1 MPHGSTTLAE
11 GFTYIDGETAR
22 QMRRPGTLPNS
33 GTSGHRPAA
42 TMEDGT
48 TTPLSVTGDNC
59 TSTGGRLH
67 YSNHSLRRTPQPP
80 PHLPSRDTDN
90 PSERTQNDSRLQN
103 GIPGQHHAPPPL
115 PSRHQSSCSQSSY
128 PTLPMNGHAT
138 HQYHHFPREKERS
151 SARER
156 SRDRDVGV
164 QSVPHRSDKHR
175 DLQMEMEIRDGLD
188 MGEIGTYRA

>member
-33 GTSGHRPAA
+33 GTSGHLSAA
-42 TMEDGT
+42 PIEDGS
-48 TTPLSVTGDNC
+48 TPLSIAADNY
-59 TSTGGRLH
+59 SSIGGRLH
-67 YSNHSLRRTPQPP
+67 CSNHSLRRTPQPP
-80 PHLPSRDTDN
+80 HLPSRDVDN
-90 PSERTQNDSRLQN
+90 ASERAQNDSRLQN
-103 GIPGQHHAPPPL
+103 GIPGHHHAPPPL

-138 HQYHHFPREKERS
+138 HQYHHFTREKDRS

-156 SRDRDVGV
+156 SRDRDA
-164 QSVPHRSDKHR
+164 QSGPHRSEKQR
-175 DLQMEMEIRDGLD
+175 DLQMEMEMRDGLD
-188 MGEIGTYRA
+188 MSEIGTYRA

>member
-1 MPHGSTTLAE
+1 
-11 GFTYIDGETAR
+11 
-22 QMRRPGTLPNS
+22 MRRPGTLPNS

-42 TMEDGT
+42 TIEDST

-59 TSTGGRLH
+59 TATGGRLH

-175 DLQMEMEIRDGLD
+175 DLQMEMEMRDGLD

>member
-42 TMEDGT
+42 IEDGSA
-48 TTPLSVTGDNC
+48 PLTVPGDNC
-59 TSTGGRLH
+59 SSTGGGRLH

-80 PHLPSRDTDN
+80 HLPPRDPDN
-90 PSERTQNDSRLQN
+90 TSERTQNDSRLQN
-103 GIPGQHHAPPPL
+103 GIPGHHHAPPPL
-115 PSRHQSSCSQSSY
+115 PSRHQSSCGQSSY

-138 HQYHHFPREKERS
+138 HQYHHFPREKDRS

-156 SRDRDVGV
+156 SRDRDV
-164 QSVPHRSDKHR
+164 QSVPHRSEKHR
-175 DLQMEMEIRDGLD
+175 ELQMEMEMRDGMD
-188 MGEIGTYRA
+188 MEIGTYRA